1 VTIDLVIFAH
11 LFFVAL
17 GFGCAARLDLEF
29 FLSRKAPPSDV
40 LLNDAERS
48 HRLIILAMIG
58 MWTTGIALIYLRT
71 GFVFENISPKLWTK
85 VIVVT
90 VLSVNSLVIS
100 KFAMPRLH
108 AYADVPV
115 MAIPMRSKLPMAVV
129 SAVSTISW
137 LSALALG
144 AVATLKTQPWDV
156 LLPIFG
162 AAYSAA
168 IIAAIA
174 VCIVVPQ
181 PAPQSDRQLS

>member
-48 HRLIILAMIG
+48 HRLII
-58 MWTTGIALIYLRT
+58 
-71 GFVFENISPKLWTK
+71 
-85 VIVVT
+85 
-90 VLSVNSLVIS
+90 LSVNSLVIS